1 MAIFNI
7 FGKKDVSADI
17 TKNIPYR
24 LVTEWTP
31 YKMFSGRKS
40 SVLLKVKL
48 KNLTNEVLLTSL
60 VVELPNKLSF
70 DEIGMSK
77 QREVRVGELAPEEE
91 KEIGLN
97 VYNGTDADPGEYTVS
112 LAAIAHYR
120 DYGHIINAI
129 KKRTTVQVV

>member
-7 FGKKDVSADI
+7 FGKKDVSDDI
-17 TKNIPYR
+17 TKNVPYR
-24 LVTEWTP
+24 LVTEWVP
-31 YKMFSGRKS
+31 YKMYSGRKS
-40 SVLLKVKL
+40 TTTLKVKL
-48 KNLTNEVLLTSL
+48 KNMTKEVLLTSL
-60 VVELPNKLSF
+60 VVELPNKLGF

-77 QREVRVGELAPEEE
+77 QREIRMGELAPDEE
-91 KEIGLN
+91 KEVGLS

>member
-7 FGKKDVSADI
+7 FGKKDVSEDI

-24 LVTEWTP
+24 LVTEWVP

-40 SVLLKVKL
+40 SVTLKVKL
-48 KNLTNEVLLTSL
+48 KNLTKEVLLTSL
-60 VVELPNKLSF
+60 VVELPNKLGF

-77 QREVRVGELAPEEE
+77 QRELRIGELAPDEE
-91 KEIGLN
+91 KEVN
-97 VYNGTDADPGEYTVS
+97 MSVYNSTDADPGDYTVS

>member
-7 FGKKDVSADI
+7 FGKKDVSEDI
-17 TKNIPYR
+17 TKSIPYR
-24 LVTEWTP
+24 LVTDWVP
-31 YKMFSGRKS
+31 YKLFSGRKS
-40 SVLLKVKL
+40 NVTLRVKL
-48 KNLTNEVLLTSL
+48 KNMTSEVLLTSL

-77 QREVRVGELAPEEE
+77 QREVRIGELAPSEE
-91 KEIGLN
+91 KEIGLSI
-97 VYNGTDADPGEYTVS
+97 YNGTDSDPGEYTVS